1 MESKQ
6 KNKIGIVRWEAVKY
20 VSEHQGS
27 TRSEVEHHIRH
38 LLNVN
43 IGGRVKFFNDS
54 DPFMTR
60 ERQKSPTSKRFRW
73 VYTVTQLGFET
84 VNGPKPPSFKE
95 MQHKEACKTHNAD
108 WATNATEGEL
118 LVLRRKPGWTS
129 VYAWTY
135 GTDQLC
141 VVSIDSILLFVKWK
155 SRTVMQLYETDRH
168 INTGQVVV
176 LTPQGNPVYMS
187 PEDLRP
193 LKTRKSV
200 RPVPASPL

>member
-6 KNKIGIVRWEAVKY
+6 KNKIGIVRWEVVKY
-20 VSEHQGS
+20 VSERQGS
-27 TRSEVEHHIRH
+27 TRAEVEHHIKR

-43 IGGRVKFFNDS
+43 VGGRVNYFSDD

-60 ERQKSPTSKRFRW
+60 ERKKCPISKRLRW
-73 VYTVTQLGFET
+73 VYTATQLGFET
-84 VNGPKPPSFKE
+84 VKGPKPPSFKE
-95 MQHKEACKTHNAD
+95 MQLKAACKTHNAD
-108 WATNATEGEL
+108 WATNAIEGEM
-118 LVLRRKPGWTS
+118 LVLRRKTGWSS
-129 VYAWTY
+129 VYGWTY

-155 SRTVMQLYETDRH
+155 TRTVVPFYGTDRL

-176 LTPQGNPVYMS
+176 LTPQGIPVYMS
-187 PEDLRP
+187 PENLRP
-193 LKTRKSV
+193 LKPRKSV